1 MLSTM
6 PKSELQAMIPGL
18 ANAEHFSLA
27 KVGEQ
32 AFIVVYSDL
41 NSPPQLLPLSC
52 PLPEAG

>member
-1 MLSTM
+1 M